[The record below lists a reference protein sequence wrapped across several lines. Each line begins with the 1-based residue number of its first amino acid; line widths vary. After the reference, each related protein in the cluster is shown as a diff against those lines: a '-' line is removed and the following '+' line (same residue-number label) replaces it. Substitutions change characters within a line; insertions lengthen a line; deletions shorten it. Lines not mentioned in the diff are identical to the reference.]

1 MGGAGSNGVLGFEP
15 AAVARLALAGLVAQ
29 GFFMLGMHAVEAFV
43 LGGKETVGYAHV
55 LVAKV
60 CQKGHL
66 LLFTRRTLLAAH
78 RKILALPG
86 LLGVIIAHL

>member
-1 MGGAGSNGVLGFEP
+1 MPVLPDRDVIDQLFSGNSADPFS
-15 AAVARLALAGLVAQ
+15 L
-29 GFFMLGMHAVEAFV
+29 LGMHAVAAFV